1 MNIPLPLH
9 ATEGNGAQVWLSE
22 ADFDMYSINR
32 GKKATA
38 LVATPLLESKKRKA
52 DEMTSTI
59 PAAVDAAASCWE
71 DVLHAKKTTL
81 MPEDHKVYLEL
92 KQRKLAAQ
100 KSGLPEILA
109 LSESERETYTRIDAL
124 VVAERR
130 NFRKQ
135 FERLAKKELVVL
147 TTLPAA
153 IEKKVDEELR
163 LRCEHV
169 KNLYP
174 QLYTPISQ
182 LDLSAK
188 VLEIAAPKH
197 KLQGLVKKTPLTIR
211 EMPSVELPESTCR
224 WPIGSVVSGDG
235 TMRSLMAKH
244 KCSIAMAASTLG
256 ALFDNH
262 DGRFRKL
269 WTIPVTVTAVES
281 RREVYLDKP
290 LVNAKWSSRE
300 KLTMYCRHLLKQYLK
315 VPDVK
320 TQSYHVW
327 DFSGIPVL
335 LRASSYTNAETK
347 QPVTIHAK
355 VDYEWSN
362 LPEQIT
368 ESERSAMW
376 LHSWIRGNADI
387 VYGLFHANGHRML
400 DLKQETIASI
410 VSTDENPLS
419 KFQLVQQILQHVM
432 DLPPGQYL
440 LVHAD
445 GAVKIYG
452 SETTMSSS
460 EKSLDLHERL
470 DRAGAWD
477 RSNMAG
483 VLPQWSPSLVQIPY
497 TFLQPSYCASY
508 FHGNGRCDRIA
519 QHKRCGH
526 VHIRQCKARFI
537 YQATAGPTLKK
548 EQPRRRPSFTYCKPF
563 TWAKRCFKANCTL
576 EHLTMEAMLHRYA
589 HEIIYPR
596 PSKGKTKANTSAAPP
611 LPPPPSEVAGTTDGA
626 PAAASET
633 I

>member
-9 ATEGNGAQVWLSE
+9 ATEGNGVQVWLSE

-59 PAAVDAAASCWE
+59 PAAVDTAACCWE

-109 LSESERETYTRIDAL
+109 LSESERETYTRIDTL

-188 VLEIAAPKH
+188 VLDIATPKH

-211 EMPSVELPESTCR
+211 EMPSVELAESTCR

-262 DGRFRKL
+262 DGRFCKL
-269 WTIPVTVTAVES
+269 WTIPVTVTTVNS

-300 KLTMYCRHLLKQYLK
+300 KLTLYCRHLLKHYLK
-315 VPDVK
+315 VPDDK

-327 DFSGIPVL
+327 DFSGIPVF
-335 LRASSYTNAETK
+335 LRVSSYTNAETK

-410 VSTDENPLS
+410 VSTDENSNSCS
-419 KFQLVQQILQHVM
+419 K
-432 DLPPGQYL
+432 
-440 LVHAD
+440 
-445 GAVKIYG
+445 
-452 SETTMSSS
+452 SSS
-460 EKSLDLHERL
+460 TSWTCRPVNIYSCTLTVRSKCTPAKRPCRPRKVWISTSGSTVLALGIAPTWPASCRSGVHRSFKFHTRFSSHRFASAISTRMAAAIALPSINAVATSIFASAKLDLSINRRQ
-470 DRAGAWD
+470 DR
-477 RSNMAG
+477 RSRRNNRDDDLA
-483 VLPQWSPSLVQIPY
+483 LPTANPS
-497 TFLQPSYCASY
+497 
-508 FHGNGRCDRIA
+508 R
-519 QHKRCGH
+519 
-526 VHIRQCKARFI
+526 
-537 YQATAGPTLKK
+537 GP
-548 EQPRRRPSFTYCKPF
+548 
-563 TWAKRCFKANCTL
+563 N
-576 EHLTMEAMLHRYA
+576 
-589 HEIIYPR
+589 
-596 PSKGKTKANTSAAPP
+596 
-611 LPPPPSEVAGTTDGA
+611 
-626 PAAASET
+626 AASKRT
-633 I
+633 APSSI